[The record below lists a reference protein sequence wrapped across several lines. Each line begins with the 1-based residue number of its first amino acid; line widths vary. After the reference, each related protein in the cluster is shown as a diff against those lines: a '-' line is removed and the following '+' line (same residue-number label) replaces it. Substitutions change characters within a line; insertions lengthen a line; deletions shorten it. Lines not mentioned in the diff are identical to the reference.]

1 MEIDGELRRY
11 FTHTHFNIQ
20 VENAKSDI
28 LEQRQMLAESDTH
41 FAYISATTGY
51 GPGDKRRKPLQL
63 SSMTYILDESDI
75 LDDLKIINKN
85 KAFSVTTR
93 TLSDVITNS

>member
-1 MEIDGELRRY
+1 MTTIGL
-11 FTHTHFNIQ
+11 F
-20 VENAKSDI
+20 
-28 LEQRQMLAESDTH
+28 
-41 FAYISATTGY
+41 SAATGY

-85 KAFSVTTR
+85 KAFSVSWGAFLIPKR
-93 TLSDVITNS
+93 TH